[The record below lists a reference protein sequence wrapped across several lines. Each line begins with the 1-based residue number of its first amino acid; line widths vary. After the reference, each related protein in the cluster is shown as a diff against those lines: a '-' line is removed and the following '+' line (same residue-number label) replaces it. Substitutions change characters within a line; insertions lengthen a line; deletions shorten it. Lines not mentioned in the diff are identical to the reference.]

1 MKKKKPSRH
10 FFRILGLLFC
20 VFIILFILI
29 ECGYYES
36 ELSRKSTLTQEK
48 IKEFENDVKK
58 GEIVDLDSYIVEER
72 PDYSNSVT
80 KAGNAISGTINSFM
94 TEGLSAAADILK
106 KLFW

>member
-1 MKKKKPSRH
+1 MKKKNPSRH
-10 FFRILGLLFC
+10 FFRVLGLLFC

-36 ELSRKSTLTQEK
+36 ELSRKSTLTEEK
-48 IKEFENDVKK
+48 IKEFEKDVKS

-72 PDYSNSVT
+72 TDYSNSVT
-80 KAGNAISGTINSFM
+80 KAGNAISGTVNSFM
-94 TEGLSAAADILK
+94 TEGLAAAADVLK